1 MGMFRKG
8 RTAETSHT
16 IPVDGSGGSPE
27 FFGSVDDLSASRHA
41 REEAAAAA
49 RKVARQAAET
59 AVNRVQAAGR
69 EFGVKARALGI
80 ASPPGG
86 WTLDISYFYGF
97 KILVRAEGDA
107 PVVCDGYT
115 LDADALLR
123 MIAKS
128 AYNTSEGFTEST
140 VRAMAN
146 ILVRV

>member
-1 MGMFRKG
+1 MAARSSSGAL
-8 RTAETSHT
+8 TTSALRAT
-16 IPVDGSGGSPE
+16 PG
-27 FFGSVDDLSASRHA
+27 
-41 REEAAAAA
+41 EEAAAAA
-49 RKVARQAAET
+49 RKAARQAAET

-69 EFGVKARALGI
+69 EFGVKARALRI
-80 ASPPGG
+80 ASPFCG
-86 WTLDISYFYGF
+86 WTLDSSYIYGF

-128 AYNTSEGFTEST
+128 AHSTSEGFTEST
-140 VRAMAN
+140 VRAMAR